1 MAYVKKTD
9 KVLSDAHKE
18 RIREGMRIAR
28 EKKLAKSNLSEE
40 VVEGKH
46 MTEKAKPA
54 VPDALGVLLGS
65 ISKEVSEKIDE
76 TVTGEF
82 KELRQLAQQNAKLD
96 VTFNEKVNQVKGL
109 RHIQLPELI
118 KLGAMRLP
126 TLLVGVAG
134 TGKTHASEQ
143 VAEALGLKYY
153 TMSVGAQT
161 SKSDIIGYMNA
172 NGNYVATMFR
182 QAYEHGGVFLMDEID
197 AGNANVLIQVN
208 AALSNGMCAFP
219 DVMVKKHYN
228 FIFIASANTY
238 GTGMNRQYVGRNQLD
253 AATLDR
259 FTILDWNIDNNLE
272 AQLAVGP
279 KGKDWLEVVRTVRT
293 YIEKHNIRALVTPRA
308 TQNGSALISNGFDV
322 KDVIPMVLLGSVPDD
337 KKPDMIKLALAAWDK
352 EKTGQKK

>member
-28 EKKLAKSNLSEE
+28 EKKLNKR
-40 VVEGKH
+40 EGEP
-46 MTEKAKPA
+46 MTEKKSDAQP

-65 ISKEVSEKIDE
+65 ISSQVTKQIDE

-82 KELRQLAQQNAKLD
+82 AELRKLHKQNAKLD
-96 VTFNEKVNQVKGL
+96 VTFNKDTHTVKGL
-109 RHIQLPELI
+109 RHQQLDELI

-143 VAEALGLKYY
+143 VAEALGLQYF

-208 AALSNGMCAFP
+208 AALSNGACAFP
-219 DVMVKKHYN
+219 DVMVKKHDN
-228 FIFIASANTY
+228 FVFIASANTY

-259 FTILDWNIDNNLE
+259 FTVLDWNIDNTLE
-272 AQLAVGP
+272 GQLAVGP

-308 TQNGSALISNGFDV
+308 TQKGSALLSNGFDV

-337 KKPDMIKLALAAWDK
+337 KKPDVIKLALAAWEK
-352 EKTGQKK
+352 EVPSQKKS